1 MSTIGIVVV
10 ALLGLIS
17 AGSALGK
24 LTKAKPAVEGLY
36 AAGVKESQI
45 PGLAVLELLGA
56 AGLVVGI
63 WLPWLGAL
71 SAACLTLYF
80 LGGFVVQSRAKT
92 GAAGIVPPL
101 VIMLIGVAATVLEFG
116 RLGG

>member
-1 MSTIGIVVV
+1 MSTLGIVL
-10 ALLGLIS
+10 ATLLGLIS
-17 AGSALGK
+17 AGSAVGK

-36 AAGVKESQI
+36 AAGIKDSQI

-63 WLPWLGAL
+63 WLPWLGVL

-80 LGGFVVQSRAKT
+80 LGAVIAQVRAKT
-92 GAAGIVPPL
+92 GPAGFLPPL
-101 VIMLIGVAATVLEFG
+101 VIMLIGVAATLLELG
-116 RLGG
+116 R